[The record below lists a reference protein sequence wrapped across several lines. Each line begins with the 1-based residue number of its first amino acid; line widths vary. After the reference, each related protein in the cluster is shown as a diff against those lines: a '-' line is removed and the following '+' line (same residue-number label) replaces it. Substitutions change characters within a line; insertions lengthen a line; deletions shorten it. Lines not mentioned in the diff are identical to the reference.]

1 MPAKKTFYITTPIY
15 YPSDKLHIGNS
26 YTTVAAD
33 AMARFK
39 RLTGH
44 DVWFLTGT
52 DEHGQK
58 IQRSAEKADKDP
70 QPFVDEIVAWI
81 KELWSVLDISY
92 DDFIRTTEKR
102 HRETVQQMFNKLY
115 EQGDIYRG
123 RYEGWYCTPCE
134 AFWTSRQ
141 VEDGNC
147 PDCEREV
154 ELVSEEGYFFRMSK
168 YAGRLL
174 QHIES
179 NPDFI
184 QPVSRKNEMI
194 NNFLRP
200 GLEDLCVS
208 RTTFNWGIPV
218 PFDRGHV
225 IYVWLDALSNYIT
238 ALGYLRDET
247 LFNKYWPADVHLVG
261 KDIVRFHTI
270 YWPIFLMALGLPLPR
285 QIFGHGWLI
294 LKEGKMSK
302 SRGNVVDPMVLV
314 ERYGS
319 DSVRYFLLREIPFGA
334 DGVFSNEAM
343 LLRINTDLANDL
355 GNLLSRTMT
364 MLERYFEGIVPVPG
378 SEAHP
383 SDGELRQLALETP
396 GRMSELMDKL
406 QFNGALE
413 ALWNLVKRSNKYIDE
428 NTPWSLAKDEAK
440 RERLGTVLY
449 SLCESLRFI
458 SVLLSPYM
466 PRTPRRIWTQ
476 LGILEMPQL
485 QSWDSL
491 QEWGLFQAG
500 LKVQRTEDLFPRLN
514 IEAELRSL
522 LGEGEG
528 EGEGEKSED
537 KTNKGLSNEQSPQQ
551 KDADH
556 EKVKNGEITKE
567 MVSIDDFARMDL
579 RVGEIVSA
587 EPVPKA
593 DKLLKLVVSLGSEQR
608 HVVAGLAK
616 YYTPEQLP
624 GKKVLFL
631 ANLKPA
637 KIRGLLSEGMV
648 LAATDSNGKVVLT
661 TVEGDPQAGSK
672 IS

>member
-1 MPAKKTFYITTPIY
+1 MPANKTFYISTPIY

-33 AMARFK
+33 AIARFK

-44 DVWFLTGT
+44 EVWFLTGT

-58 IQRSAEKADKDP
+58 IQRSAEAAGKNP

-81 KELWSVLDISY
+81 RELWSVLDISY

-102 HRETVQQMFNKLY
+102 HRETVQKIFSKLY

-134 AFWTSRQ
+134 AFWTARQ
-141 VEDGNC
+141 VDDGNC
-147 PDCEREV
+147 PDCGRPV
-154 ELVSEEGYFFRMSK
+154 EMVAEEGYFFRMSK
-168 YAGRLL
+168 YADRLL
-174 QHIES
+174 DHIEA
-179 NPDFI
+179 NPNFI
-184 QPVSRKNEMI
+184 QPTSRKNEMI

-247 LFNKYWPADVHLVG
+247 LFKKFWPADVHLVG

-285 QIFGHGWLI
+285 QVFGHGWLI

-302 SRGNVVDPMVLV
+302 SRGNVIDPMILV

-343 LLRINTDLANDL
+343 LQRFNTDLANDL
-355 GNLLSRTMT
+355 GNLLSRTVT
-364 MLERYFEGIVPVPG
+364 MLERYFDGIVPPSG
-378 SEAHP
+378 PEAHA
-383 SDGELRQLALETP
+383 SDRELRELALETP
-396 GRMSELMDKL
+396 GRMADLMDKL
-406 QFNGALE
+406 QINGALE
-413 ALWNLVKRSNKYIDE
+413 ALWVLVKRSNKYIDE
-428 NTPWSLAKDEAK
+428 NTPWSLAKEEGK
-440 RERLGTVLY
+440 KERLGTVLY
-449 SLCESLRFI
+449 NLCESLRFI
-458 SVLLSPYM
+458 SVLLSPFM
-466 PRTPRRIWTQ
+466 PRTPRRIWSQ
-476 LGILEMPQL
+476 LGIMEMAHL
-485 QSWDSL
+485 QSWESL
-491 QEWGLFQAG
+491 QSWGLFQAG
-500 LKVQRTEDLFPRLN
+500 LQARRTEDLFPRLN
-514 IEAELRSL
+514 IEAELSSL
-522 LGEGEG
+522 LDEAAN
-528 EGEGEKSED
+528 
-537 KTNKGLSNEQSPQQ
+537 TNNQALPQDQDPPLQQQQ
-551 KDADH
+551 KDDAATKAKDE
-556 EKVKNGEITKE
+556 EKQKEI
-567 MVSIDDFARMDL
+567 VSINDFARMDI
-579 RVGEIVSA
+579 RVGEITAA
-587 EPVPKA
+587 EAVPAA
-593 DKLLKLVVSLGSEQR
+593 DKLLKLVVSLGTEQR
-608 HVVAGLAK
+608 QVVAGLAK
-616 YYTPEQLP
+616 HYTPEQLA

-637 KIRGLLSEGMV
+637 KIRGHLSEGMI
-648 LAATDSNGKVVLT
+648 LAATDESGKVFLT
-661 TVEGDPQAGSK
+661 TVEGDALAGST

>member
-1 MPAKKTFYITTPIY
+1 MPENKTFYITTPIY

-33 AMARFK
+33 ALARFK

-44 DVWFLTGT
+44 EVWFLTGT

-58 IQRSAEKADKDP
+58 IQRSAEAAGKVP

-81 KELWSVLDISY
+81 RELWSVLDISY

-102 HRETVQQMFNKLY
+102 HRETVQQMFSKLY

-134 AFWTSRQ
+134 AFWTARQ
-141 VEDGNC
+141 VDDGNC
-147 PDCEREV
+147 PDCGRPV
-154 ELVSEEGYFFRMSK
+154 EMVAEEGYFFRMSK
-168 YAGRLL
+168 YADRLL
-174 QHIES
+174 EHIEA
-179 NPDFI
+179 NPNFI
-184 QPVSRKNEMI
+184 QPASRKNEMV

-247 LFNKYWPADVHLVG
+247 LFNKFWPADVHLVG

-270 YWPIFLMALGLPLPR
+270 YWPIFLMALGLPLPK

-294 LKEGKMSK
+294 MKEGKMSK
-302 SRGNVVDPMVLV
+302 SRGNVIDPMVLV

-343 LLRINTDLANDL
+343 LQRFNTDLANDL
-355 GNLLSRTMT
+355 GNLLSRTVT
-364 MLERYFEGIVPVPG
+364 MLERYFDGIIPPSG
-378 SEAHP
+378 PEAHP
-383 SDGELRQLALETP
+383 SDRELRELALETP
-396 GRMSELMDKL
+396 GQMAELMDKL
-406 QFNGALE
+406 QINGALE
-413 ALWNLVKRSNKYIDE
+413 ALWVLVKRSNKYIDE
-428 NTPWSLAKDEAK
+428 NTPWSLAKEEGK

-449 SLCESLRFI
+449 NLCESLRFI
-458 SVLLSPYM
+458 SVLLFPFM
-466 PRTPRRIWTQ
+466 PRTPRRIWSQ
-476 LGILEMPQL
+476 LGIMEMPQL
-485 QSWDSL
+485 QSWESL
-491 QEWGLFQAG
+491 QDWGLSQAG
-500 LKVQRTEDLFPRLN
+500 LQARRTEDLFPRLN
-514 IEAELRSL
+514 IEAELSSL
-522 LGEGEG
+522 LGEAAN
-528 EGEGEKSED
+528 
-537 KTNKGLSNEQSPQQ
+537 TNNKDLPQDQAPPPQQQ
-551 KDADH
+551 KDAAT
-556 EKVKNGEITKE
+556 TKAKDE
-567 MVSIDDFARMDL
+567 ETQKGVVSINDFARMDI
-579 RVGEIVSA
+579 RVGEIIAA
-587 EPVPKA
+587 EAVPDA
-593 DKLLKLVVSLGSEQR
+593 DKLLKMVISLGTEQR
-608 HVVAGLAK
+608 QVVAGLAK
-616 YYTPEQLP
+616 HYTPEQLP

-637 KIRGLLSEGMV
+637 KLRGHLSEGMI
-648 LAATDSNGKVVLT
+648 LAATDESGKVVLT
-661 TVEGDPQAGSK
+661 TVEGDPGAGSPV
-672 IS
+672 S

>member
-1 MPAKKTFYITTPIY
+1 MSEKKTFYITTPIY
-15 YPSDKLHIGNS
+15 YPSNKLHIGNS

-33 AMARFK
+33 AIARFK

-44 DVWFLTGT
+44 EVWFLTGT

-58 IQRSAEKADKDP
+58 IQRSAEAAGKES
-70 QPFVDEIVAWI
+70 QLFVDEIVAWI

-102 HRETVQQMFNKLY
+102 HRDTVQKMFHRLY

-123 RYEGWYCTPCE
+123 HYEGWYCTPCE
-134 AFWTSRQ
+134 AFWTARQ
-141 VEDGNC
+141 IEDGNC
-147 PDCEREV
+147 PDCGRPV
-154 ELVSEEGYFFRMSK
+154 EMVAEEGYFFRMSK

-174 QHIES
+174 EHIEA

-184 QPVSRKNEMI
+184 QPASRKNEMI

-208 RTTFNWGIPV
+208 RTTFKWGIPV

-238 ALGYLRDET
+238 AMGYLRDET
-247 LFNKYWPADVHLVG
+247 LFKKFWPADIHLMG
-261 KDIVRFHTI
+261 KDIVRFHSI

-285 QIFGHGWLI
+285 QVFGHGWLI

-302 SRGNVVDPMVLV
+302 SRGNVVDPMLLV

-343 LLRINTDLANDL
+343 LQRFNTDLANDL
-355 GNLLSRTMT
+355 GNLLSRTLT
-364 MLERYFEGIVPVPG
+364 MLERYFKGIVPAPGTEVQSTDRELQELALQTPG
-378 SEAHP
+378 S
-383 SDGELRQLALETP
+383 
-396 GRMSELMDKL
+396 MVELMDKL
-406 QFNGALE
+406 QFSSALE
-413 ALWNLVKRSNKYIDE
+413 ALWTLVRRSNKYIDE
-428 NTPWSLAKDEAK
+428 NTPWALAKDEEK
-440 RERLGTVLY
+440 KERLGTVLY
-449 SLCESLRFI
+449 NLCEALRFI
-458 SVLLSPYM
+458 GVLLSPYM
-466 PRTPRRIWTQ
+466 PRTPRRIWSQ
-476 LGILEMPQL
+476 LGISDEPSL

-491 QEWGLFQAG
+491 GEWGLFRPG
-500 LKVQRTEDLFPRLN
+500 LQVRRTEDLFPRLN
-514 IEAELRSL
+514 IEKELASL
-522 LGEGEG
+522 F
-528 EGEGEKSED
+528 S
-537 KTNKGLSNEQSPQQ
+537 
-551 KDADH
+551 DADGQT
-556 EKVKNGEITKE
+556 NGNGQPDGKQGDDTSVGEVAGANKEEEI
-567 MVSIDDFARMDL
+567 VSIDEFARMDL

-608 HVVAGLAK
+608 QVVAGLAK
-616 YYTPEQLP
+616 HYTPEALC

-637 KIRGLLSEGMV
+637 KIRGLLSEGMI
-648 LAATDSNGKVVLT
+648 LAATAEDGKVFVT
-661 TVEGDPQAGSK
+661 AVDGDPQAGSS

>member
-1 MPAKKTFYITTPIY
+1 MSAKKTYYITTPIY

-58 IQRSAEKADKDP
+58 IQRSAEAAGKSP

-81 KELWSVLDISY
+81 RELWSVLDISY

-102 HRETVQQMFNKLY
+102 HRETVQQMFSKLY

-123 RYEGWYCTPCE
+123 HYEGWYCTPCE

-141 VEDGNC
+141 AEDGNC
-147 PDCEREV
+147 PDCGRPV
-154 ELVSEEGYFFRMSK
+154 EMVAEEGYFFRMSK
-168 YAGRLL
+168 YADRLL
-174 QHIES
+174 AHIEA

-184 QPVSRKNEMI
+184 QPASRKNEMV
-194 NNFLRP
+194 NNFLTP

-247 LFNKYWPADVHLVG
+247 IFKKFWPADVHLVG

-302 SRGNVVDPMVLV
+302 SRGNVIDPMVLV

-343 LLRINTDLANDL
+343 LQRFNTDLANDL

-364 MLERYFEGIVPVPG
+364 MLERYFDGIVPVPG
-378 SEAHP
+378 ADAHP
-383 SDGELRQLALETP
+383 SDRELQELALETP
-396 GRMSELMDKL
+396 GRMAELMDKL

-413 ALWNLVKRSNKYIDE
+413 ALWSLVKRSNKYIDE
-428 NTPWSLAKDEAK
+428 NTPWSLAKDESK

-449 SLCESLRFI
+449 NLCESLRFI
-458 SVLLSPYM
+458 SVLLYPFM
-466 PRTPRRIWTQ
+466 PRTPRRIWSQ
-476 LGILEMPQL
+476 LGIMEMPQL
-485 QSWDSL
+485 QSWESV
-491 QEWGLFQAG
+491 QEWGLYRAGIQAR
-500 LKVQRTEDLFPRLN
+500 RTEDLFPRLN
-514 IEAELRSL
+514 IEEELSSL
-522 LGEGEG
+522 LGEGVNI
-528 EGEGEKSED
+528 KN
-537 KTNKGLSNEQSPQQ
+537 NKDLPQDQATPQKQQ
-551 KDADH
+551 KNVATT
-556 EKVKNGEITKE
+556 KVEDGETQKGV
-567 MVSIDDFARMDL
+567 VSIDDFARMDL
-579 RVGEIVSA
+579 RVGEILSCEA
-587 EPVPKA
+587 VPKA
-593 DKLLKLVVSLGSEQR
+593 DKLLKMVISLGTEQR
-608 HVVAGLAK
+608 QVVAGLAK
-616 YYTPEQLP
+616 HYTPEQLP

-648 LAATDSNGKVVLT
+648 LAATDESGKVVLT
-661 TVEGDPQAGSK
+661 TVEGDPAAGS
-672 IS
+672 SVS

>member
-1 MPAKKTFYITTPIY
+1 MSAKKTYYITTPIY

-58 IQRSAEKADKDP
+58 IQRSAEAAGKSP

-81 KELWSVLDISY
+81 RELWSVLDISY

-102 HRETVQQMFNKLY
+102 HRETVQQMFSKLY

-123 RYEGWYCTPCE
+123 HYEGWYCTPCE

-141 VEDGNC
+141 AEDGNC
-147 PDCEREV
+147 PDCGRPV
-154 ELVSEEGYFFRMSK
+154 EMVAEEGYFFRMSK
-168 YAGRLL
+168 YADRLL
-174 QHIES
+174 AHIEA

-184 QPVSRKNEMI
+184 QPASRKNEMV
-194 NNFLRP
+194 NNFLTP

-247 LFNKYWPADVHLVG
+247 IFKKFWPADVHLVG

-302 SRGNVVDPMVLV
+302 SRGNVIDPMVLV

-343 LLRINTDLANDL
+343 LQRFNTDLANDL

-364 MLERYFEGIVPVPG
+364 MLERYFDGIVPVPG
-378 SEAHP
+378 ADAHP
-383 SDGELRQLALETP
+383 SDRELQELALETP
-396 GRMSELMDKL
+396 GRMAELMDKL

-413 ALWNLVKRSNKYIDE
+413 ALWSLVKRSNKYIDE
-428 NTPWSLAKDEAK
+428 NTPWSLAKDESK

-449 SLCESLRFI
+449 NLCESLRFI
-458 SVLLSPYM
+458 SVLLYPFM
-466 PRTPRRIWTQ
+466 PRTPRRIWSQ
-476 LGILEMPQL
+476 LGIMEMPQL
-485 QSWDSL
+485 QSWESV
-491 QEWGLFQAG
+491 QEWGLYRAGIQAR
-500 LKVQRTEDLFPRLN
+500 RTEDLFPRLN
-514 IEAELRSL
+514 IEEELSSL
-522 LGEGEG
+522 LGEGVNI
-528 EGEGEKSED
+528 KN
-537 KTNKGLSNEQSPQQ
+537 NKDLPQDQATPQKQQ
-551 KDADH
+551 KDVATT
-556 EKVKNGEITKE
+556 KVEDGETQKGV
-567 MVSIDDFARMDL
+567 VSIDDFARMDL
-579 RVGEIVSA
+579 RVGEILSCEA
-587 EPVPKA
+587 VPKA
-593 DKLLKLVVSLGSEQR
+593 DKLLKMVISLGTEQR
-608 HVVAGLAK
+608 QVVAGLAK
-616 YYTPEQLP
+616 HYTPEQLP

-648 LAATDSNGKVVLT
+648 LAATDESGKVVLT
-661 TVEGDPQAGSK
+661 TVEGDPAAGS
-672 IS
+672 SVS